1 MAPLGGWSLEATILV
16 GARGMPDTVARSNS
30 LPGQDIPVG
39 RPPVRRRPPETGGER
54 VAGQADSAKSRRSRA
69 G

>member
-1 MAPLGGWSLEATILV
+1 MAPLGEWSLEATILV
-16 GARGMPDTVARSNS
+16 GARGMPGTVAHSNS